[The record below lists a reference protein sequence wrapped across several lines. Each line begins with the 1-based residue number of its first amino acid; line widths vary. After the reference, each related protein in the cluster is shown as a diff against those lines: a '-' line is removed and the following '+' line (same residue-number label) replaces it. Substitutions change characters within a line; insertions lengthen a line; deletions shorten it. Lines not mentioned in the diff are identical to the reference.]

1 MHSTPRSLLRLAWC
15 GAAVT
20 VFACG
25 NNEGGGSSKAAG
37 GATAT
42 GGATDGGASGSGG
55 ASTAGAAGT
64 FSGGASPG
72 GASSGGTSSGGTSS
86 GGASSGGASSG
97 GTSPGGA
104 SSGGSSPG
112 GASSGGTSSG
122 GTSSG
127 GASSGGASSGGAG
140 GDGGSPG
147 AGGAAGSPAAGLI
160 PNDRRYPWN
169 PGIPGGIPSVTQI
182 CAVVTDAPYNASG
195 DGVVDDAAAIQQALD
210 DCGAAGGGVVLAP
223 AGTYRVTVGLAL
235 PSGVVLRGDGPDQ
248 TRIEGD
254 QTAEKA
260 ILQAGSWDEDPSP
273 ETAITG
279 GLERGSNQLVVASTA
294 EFVVGDFIV
303 VDQLN
308 DDDLVRA
315 SGQDVD
321 PSESGCTWGSR
332 DDGTRLLGQMAEIT
346 SIDAASGTVG
356 IDPPLAMPLSAALA
370 PEIQRV
376 RRQITRDVG
385 IEDLHVMDRSF
396 RGDNNANIRFWGVA
410 YSWIRNVES
419 AFVSGRHVQ
428 LTKAFRCEVRDSY
441 VHEAYNYD
449 PGANAYGIALEN
461 QSTETLVENS
471 IIYYLNGGLMMDSAG
486 PGNVFG
492 YNYVDL
498 MFGRDYPDAPWL
510 TGDMVANHCAHP
522 FMNLWEGNMGSQ
534 IAADNIHGSSSHQT
548 FFRNYV
554 DREFTGFVQ
563 TGNLTDVVFAAN
575 NRYMNVV
582 GNVLGRPGDADL
594 PGAVYDQTAGNCLGT
609 VAVYKVGYPS
619 NCAIDTVSDTEV
631 AATLLRTGNFDYFS
645 NATIWDPAIPEQS
658 LPPSLYLD
666 RAPDSFG
673 STPWPPIGPDV
684 NGYVQDIP
692 AKVRFDGIQGG

>member
-1 MHSTPRSLLRLAWC
+1 MAGTNIGTWGSAARASAVAVAVGLSALAGSC
-15 GAAVT
+15 GDS
-20 VFACG
+20 G
-25 NNEGGGSSKAAG
+25 KSSGSSEDTG
-37 GATAT
+37 GDAAT
-42 GGATDGGASGSGG
+42 GGASDGEGSGGNSSAG
-55 ASTAGAAGT
+55 ASTAGA
-64 FSGGASPG
+64 GGSSPG
-72 GASSGGTSSGGTSS
+72 GASSGGASSGGASSGGTSSGGESSGGTSS
-86 GGASSGGASSG
+86 GGASSGGAS
-97 GTSPGGA
+97 TAGA
-104 SSGGSSPG
+104 
-112 GASSGGTSSG
+112 A
-122 GTSSG
+122 

-140 GDGGSPG
+140 GDGGEPT
-147 AGGAAGSPAAGLI
+147 AGGAAGSPAEGLI
-160 PNDRRYPWN
+160 PEDRRYPWH
-169 PGIPGGIPSVTQI
+169 PGIPGGIPTVTNI
-182 CAVVTDAPYNASG
+182 CAAVTDPPYNASG
-195 DGVVDDAAAIQQALD
+195 DGAADDAAAIQQALD
-210 DCGAAGGGVVLAP
+210 DCANAGGGVVLAP

-235 PSGVVLRGDGPDQ
+235 PSGVVLRGEGPDL
-248 TRIEGD
+248 THIEGD

-279 GLERGSNQLVVASTA
+279 GLERGSSQLTVASTA
-294 EFVVGDFIV
+294 EFVVGDFII

-308 DDDLVRA
+308 DDDLVRVN
-315 SGQDVD
+315 GQDVD

-332 DDGTRLLGQMAEIT
+332 DDGTRLLGQMAVIT
-346 SIDAASGTVG
+346 SIDAAGSTVG
-356 IDPPLAMPLSAALA
+356 IDPPLAMPLSASLQ

-385 IEDLHVMDRSF
+385 IEDLYVMDRSF

-419 AFVSGRHVQ
+419 AFVSGRHIQ

-510 TGDMVANHCAHP
+510 TGDLVANHCAHP

-609 VAVYKVGYPS
+609 VAVYKVGYPA
-619 NCAIDTVSDTEV
+619 NCAVDTVSDAEV
-631 AATLLRTGNFDYFS
+631 AATLLRTGNFDYFN
-645 NATIWDPAIPEQS
+645 NATIWDPGIPEQP
-658 LPPSLYLD
+658 LPPSFYLD

-684 NGYVQDIP
+684 TGYVHDIP
-692 AKVRFDGIQGG
+692 AKVRFDAIQGG